1 MGEWWANFW
10 LVGRRLPPSP
20 SRENPD
26 LHSSLRFFSFQGNLC
41 TMFVILDIKFRVASI
56 KWNLCQNTVKLQN
69 MISLVDKTC
78 TNMQTSTGCYL
89 LNWVLASVCSC
100 SQKSWILFTVSTCR
114 AVVHSFQNLIWTAM
128 TLLFTATSF
137 FCLCA
142 WQVWFYLMLS
152 KLNPS
157 FNFHKEDLVLS
168 RIIR

>member
-1 MGEWWANFW
+1 MVGGDFSRWGRDEQIFGWWGEDS
-10 LVGRRLPPSP
+10 PPSP
-20 SRENPD
+20 IRENSD
-26 LHSSLRFFSFQGNLC
+26 LHSSLRFFLFQGNLY
-41 TMFVILDIKFRVASI
+41 TMFVILDIKFRVANI
-56 KWNLCQNTVKLQN
+56 KWNML
-69 MISLVDKTC
+69 I
-78 TNMQTSTGCYL
+78 STGCYL
-89 LNWVLASVCSC
+89 LNWALASVCSC